1 MIVKIFNGKSYIINK
16 NIDTIF
22 NLKKELSEIIN
33 RSEYDINI
41 LSNGKLQND
50 NLFINKCMYYDVV
63 LKDSFNGNKVSFITI

>member
-1 MIVKIFNGKSYIINK
+1 MIVKIFNGKSYFINK

-41 LSNGKLQND
+41 LSKGKLQND
-50 NLFINKCMYYDVV
+50 NLFINNCKYYDVV

>member
-22 NLKKELSEIIN
+22 NLKKTLSEIIN
-33 RSEYDINI
+33 RSAYDINI
-41 LSNGKLQND
+41 LSNGELQND
-50 NLFINKCMYYDVV
+50 TLIIDNCDYYDVV

>member
-22 NLKKELSEIIN
+22 NLKKKLSEIIN
-33 RSEYDINI
+33 RSAYDINI
-41 LSNGKLQND
+41 LSNGELQND
-50 NLFINKCMYYDVV
+50 NLIIDNCDYYDVV

>member
-22 NLKKELSEIIN
+22 NLKKTLSEIIN
-33 RSEYDINI
+33 RSAYDINI
-41 LSNGKLQND
+41 LSNGELQND
-50 NLFINKCMYYDVV
+50 NLIIDNCDYYDVV

>member
-22 NLKKELSEIIN
+22 NLKKTLSEIIN
-33 RSEYDINI
+33 RSAYDINI
-41 LSNGKLQND
+41 LSNGELQND
-50 NLFINKCMYYDVV
+50 NLIIDNCNYYDVV